1 MTLLSAIYAD
11 AQAASLRTVPAVE
24 TLRQVWIQ
32 NYTWQD
38 EKLVYRDNDNLPPA
52 GRYISS
58 PHDTA
63 VRYASKCTT
72 TWTGFKVHVT
82 ETCDEDRPNLIT
94 NVETTSATVADDA
107 VTASIHASLA
117 EHAHLPSQHIA
128 DTGYVNSELLVSS
141 QQDYGLDLIGPT
153 RQDNG
158 WQAKLGA
165 GYAAADFTID
175 WDLRQATCPM
185 GKTSISWSPAIERFK
200 NNLVKI
206 RFSMEDCQPCPNRSL
221 CTRASPP
228 RRSITVRPQAQHEAL
243 LDGRQRMRTQEFAD
257 VYRVR
262 AGVEGTIAQ
271 ATRSCGV
278 RYARYVGEQRT
289 HLQHLMTAT
298 AINVVRILRWLA
310 GELKAV
316 TRPNVLALLFQPV
329 T

>member
-1 MTLLSAIYAD
+1 MAAQADIPNWVERYEARASEYRLPKSKTKRQLWVEQVGQDGVTLLSAIYAD

-63 VRYASKCTT
+63 IRYASKRTT
-72 TWTGFKVHVT
+72 AWTGFKVHVT
-82 ETCDEDRPNLIT
+82 ESCDEERPNLIT

-158 WQAKLGA
+158 
-165 GYAAADFTID
+165 
-175 WDLRQATCPM
+175 
-185 GKTSISWSPAIERFK
+185 
-200 NNLVKI
+200 
-206 RFSMEDCQPCPNRSL
+206 
-221 CTRASPP
+221 
-228 RRSITVRPQAQHEAL
+228 
-243 LDGRQRMRTQEFAD
+243 
-257 VYRVR
+257 
-262 AGVEGTIAQ
+262 
-271 ATRSCGV
+271 
-278 RYARYVGEQRT
+278 
-289 HLQHLMTAT
+289 
-298 AINVVRILRWLA
+298 
-310 GELKAV
+310 
-316 TRPNVLALLFQPV
+316 
-329 T
+329 